1 MSTVASIVLAAGS
14 GTRFGHSIN
23 KVWLQLNGKHI
34 ISRSLEN
41 SRANFSNVRS
51 ILVINPDDEQFAR
64 EALTKDG
71 SLANTEIVHGGAT
84 RHESEYK
91 ALQYL
96 KNDIE
101 AGLIDL
107 VLIHD
112 GARPLATAE
121 LFVAIAAGAQTHG
134 GAIPTIALDPRE
146 MDTAR
151 DETVA
156 RVQTPQGFR
165 AQQILQAY
173 EKAVVSGFVAYS
185 SAPASSARAI
195 DFRSESEETIST
207 GKPSS
212 STRDLNS
219 RTSSIPFITGM
230 CKSEH
235 TRSNPLSSKSIARAA
250 APSPAASQ
258 VNPMSSNILVITRRI
273 TAESST
279 TKALLITHILL
290 FL

>member
-41 SRANFSNVRS
+41 SRKDFANVRS
-51 ILVINPDDEQFAR
+51 ILVINPDDEDFAR
-64 EALTKDG
+64 EALIKDG
-71 SLANTEIVHGGAT
+71 ALANTEIVHGGAT

-96 KNDIE
+96 KPDIE
-101 AGLIDL
+101 AGLIDF

-112 GARPLATAE
+112 GARPLATPE
-121 LFVAIAAGAQTHG
+121 LFVAIADGAKTYG

-151 DETVA
+151 EETVA

-165 AQQILQAY
+165 APQLLQAY
-173 EKAVVSGFVAYS
+173 EKAAATGFIGTDTAACMEEFFPEVNTVAVPGDIFNIKITY
-185 SAPASSARAI
+185 PQDLAI
-195 DFRSESEETIST
+195 AE
-207 GKPSS
+207 
-212 STRDLNS
+212 L
-219 RTSSIPFITGM
+219 
-230 CKSEH
+230 
-235 TRSNPLSSKSIARAA
+235 
-250 APSPAASQ
+250 
-258 VNPMSSNILVITRRI
+258 LVPVQ
-273 TAESST
+273 
-279 TKALLITHILL
+279 
-290 FL
+290 

>member
-96 KNDIE
+96 KGDIT
-101 AGLIDL
+101 AGKIDL

-112 GARPLATAE
+112 GARPLATPQIFA
-121 LFVAIAAGAQTHG
+121 AIAEGAHKHG
-134 GAIPTIALDPRE
+134 GAIPTIALDPHE

-165 AQQILQAY
+165 AAQLLEAY
-173 EKAVVSGFVAYS
+173 EKAAVQGFIGTDTAACMEKFFPEVKTVAVPGDVFNIKITY
-185 SAPASSARAI
+185 PQDLAI
-195 DFRSESEETIST
+195 AE
-207 GKPSS
+207 
-212 STRDLNS
+212 L
-219 RTSSIPFITGM
+219 
-230 CKSEH
+230 
-235 TRSNPLSSKSIARAA
+235 
-250 APSPAASQ
+250 
-258 VNPMSSNILVITRRI
+258 LVPVQ
-273 TAESST
+273 
-279 TKALLITHILL
+279 
-290 FL
+290 